1 MYSVCVYIYTYI
13 YIYNVY
19 IYIYIMYI
27 YNMCTSNY
35 IYIYIG
41 LLWKEPT
48 SAAGPELEAAC
59 KALGG
64 HRGISLGVFGAFL
77 ASPGGGYCG

>member
-1 MYSVCVYIYTYI
+1 MCIHSYI
-13 YIYNVY
+13 
-19 IYIYIMYI
+19 
-27 YNMCTSNY
+27 S
-35 IYIYIG
+35 YIG

-64 HRGISLGVFGAFL
+64 HHGISVGVFGAFGVAGQQVDTVDSFYL
-77 ASPGGGYCG
+77 TGA